1 MTRDL
6 QTRNVG
12 FTTHQSGHV
21 MAPPD
26 IVFEVVEEEAPR
38 RRPSLLQKTVAIA
51 GLLGAAWMVFVL
63 VLDFTT
69 GIEL

>member
-1 MTRDL
+1 
-6 QTRNVG
+6 
-12 FTTHQSGHV
+12 
-21 MAPPD
+21 
-26 IVFEVVEEEAPR
+26 VFEVVEEEAPR